1 MPDSTTANATDKPAI
16 AGGNKAKTKPYRKEK
31 RYGEEELKQLREA
44 LDQGTLFYA
53 QGKKV
58 HAMEQAFAHA
68 VDAGHAVACSSGT
81 AAIHAALMA
90 AGVSSGDE
98 VIVPP
103 ITDMGT
109 IVPVMWQGA
118 VPIFCDPHPR
128 TYNMTPQTVEQRI
141 TSKTTAVIAV
151 HLAGNACDLAGL
163 RALCDSR
170 KIVLV
175 EDAAQAHGCLYD
187 GKPVGTFGQIGIFS
201 FNEFKHI
208 ACGDG
213 GVAITDDAEIAKQLR
228 LATDKAYDRTPQAA
242 TRDPKFLA
250 NNYRMTELQGAV
262 ALAQIGKLNSI
273 VTRRRSWCERL
284 TKRLEKLPGLLLPQI
299 TERCTPSW
307 WFYMLRVDPAELGA
321 DADQLAAA
329 LKAEGVGAGAHYIG
343 RPIYEYPLFKQHSAF
358 AHGEH
363 PFARVDYTAAENRCP
378 VAEEILKTCV
388 IVPVNE
394 AYSDEDLDET
404 AVAFEKVV
412 PWLRAKR

>member
-1 MPDSTTANATDKPAI
+1 MSEPTAAQAPAKPAI
-16 AGGNKAKTKPYRKEK
+16 AGGTKSKTTPYRRDK
-31 RYGEEELKQLREA
+31 RYGEEELTQLREA
-44 LDQGTLFYA
+44 IEQGTLFYA

-68 VDAGHAVACSSGT
+68 ADAEYAIACSSGT
-81 AAIHAALMA
+81 AAIHTALMA
-90 AGVSSGDE
+90 AGVSSDDE

-118 VPIFCDPHPR
+118 VPIFCDLHPH
-128 TYNMTPQTVEQRI
+128 TYNMTPQTVEARL
-141 TSKTTAVIAV
+141 TDRTRAVIAV
-151 HLAGNACDLAGL
+151 HLAGNACDLTGL

-170 KIVLV
+170 KLILV

-187 GKPVGTFGQIGIFS
+187 GKPVGTFGHVGCFS

-213 GVAITDDAEIAKQLR
+213 GVAVTDDAELAKQLR
-228 LATDKAYDRTPQAA
+228 LATDKAYDRTPNVAV
-242 TRDPKFLA
+242 RDPKFLA

-262 ALAQIGKLNSI
+262 ALAQISKLNSI

-284 TKRLEKLPGLLLPQI
+284 TKRLAPLKGILVPEV

-307 WFYMLRVDPAELGA
+307 WFYMLRVEPAELGA
-321 DADQLAAA
+321 TADELAAA

-343 RPIYEYPLFKQHSAF
+343 RPIYDYPLFKDHSAF

-363 PFARVDYTAAENRCP
+363 PFSRIDYTADSTRCP

-394 AYSDEDLDET
+394 GYSDEDLEQT

-412 PWLRAKR
+412 PWFHEKR